1 MNFTNEEW
9 LQQTWTRFMQLHSD
23 IVQFCEENCNLHLF
37 SAVCIWFISYSV
49 IVVLNFLSFPILAR
63 WRAGRIWSFY
73 RWRRIWGISAI
84 CLVFVP
90 LVPFVPWPRS
100 CSVLTFKSLVE
111 VTVLDKSLKP
121 RKGVHYFQPIH
132 VKCEHCEK
140 LQTLG
145 DFPLPPLCLCVQ
157 QRASYCSVISSSW
170 QPFLSHGVS
179 I

>member
-1 MNFTNEEW
+1 MKKDCNKPGHDLCNCTVTLCNSVRKPAIFIS
-9 LQQTWTRFMQLHSD
+9 FA
-23 IVQFCEENCNLHLF
+23 QFN
-37 SAVCIWFISYSV
+37 IWFISYAV

-84 CLVFVP
+84 CLVFVS
-90 LVPFVPWPRS
+90 LVPWPRS
-100 CSVLTFKSLVE
+100 CSVLTFKSSVV

-121 RKGVHYFQPIH
+121 RKGIHYFQPIH

-145 DFPLPPLCLCVQ
+145 DFPLPPLPLCS
-157 QRASYCSVISSSW
+157 AK
-170 QPFLSHGVS
+170 S
-179 I
+179 IVLFCDFYFMATIPIPWI